1 MFVLAFSSSA
11 STDESQCETFDMEQS
26 LETITKLEFDVAFS
40 CYDLFAAAYNA
51 WISLGHN
58 ADEAH
63 LRAKRSLD
71 AFLRL
76 EEFLGK

>member
-1 MFVLAFSSSA
+1 LRQILKA
-11 STDESQCETFDMEQS
+11 TF
-26 LETITKLEFDVAFS
+26 KLLFDSAFS

-63 LRAKRSLD
+63 LTATTSLN